1 MSLPGGN
8 GRRYAAA
15 FFWLK
20 RARRPA
26 HPERRR
32 RVEAALY
39 CNPPVSPRAS
49 ELQQGTSSA
58 PTPYLWVRGPSGPLP
73 PEAARSRAGRRP
85 APWWQW
91 SPLRGGVFLAEAG
104 QKARAPRAPP
114 SSRSSSVLQPARIA
128 AGIGTAAGHFIRPD
142 AVSLGARAFWP
153 AAAEGGQVTCRPEA
167 GSLGGNGRRY
177 AAAFFWLKRARRPA
191 HPERRRRVEAA
202 LYCNPPVSPRASEL
216 QQGTSSAPT
225 LYLWVRGP
233 SGLLPPE
240 AARSRAGRRPAPWWQ
255 WSPLRGGVFL
265 AEAGQKAR
273 APRAPPSSRGS
284 SVLQPARIA
293 AGVGTAAGH
302 FIRPDAVSLGARA
315 FWPAAA
321 GGGQVTRRPEAG
333 SLVAMVA
340 ATRRRFSG

>member
-1 MSLPGGN
+1 M
-8 GRRYAAA
+8 
-15 FFWLK
+15 
-20 RARRPA
+20 
-26 HPERRR
+26 
-32 RVEAALY
+32 RV
-39 CNPPVSPRAS
+39 AS
-49 ELQQGTSSA
+49 
-58 PTPYLWVRGPSGPLP
+58 R
-73 PEAARSRAGRRP
+73 
-85 APWWQW
+85 WQW
-91 SPLRGGVFLAEAG
+91 SPLR
-104 QKARAPRAPP
+104 
-114 SSRSSSVLQPARIA
+114 
-128 AGIGTAAGHFIRPD
+128 
-142 AVSLGARAFWP
+142 
-153 AAAEGGQVTCRPEA
+153 
-167 GSLGGNGRRY
+167 
-177 AAAFFWLKRARRPA
+177 AAFFWLKRARRPA

-233 SGLLPPE
+233 SGPLPPE

-293 AGVGTAAGH
+293 AGIGTAAGHPHPPRRRISGCAGLLARFSRRRPGHAPAGDRLLGGNGRRYAAAFFLAEAGQKARAPRAPPSSRSSSVLQPAPIAAGVGIAAGH

-315 FWPAAA
+315 FWPASA
-321 GGGQVTRRPEAG
+321 GGGQVTRRPQAG